1 MRNSRSPIFLFL
13 LLFPT
18 LLLAQPAR
26 PLPPGEILLGLQR
39 LNVLGSAL
47 YVAAHPDDEN
57 TAMLAWLAK
66 DKKVRTGYLSLTRGD
81 GGQNLIGPEQGDL
94 MGLIRT
100 YELLAARQIDG
111 PEQFF
116 TRANDFGFSKN
127 TAETMEIW
135 GKEDVMADV
144 VRRIRM
150 FRPDVIIC
158 RFPPDPRAGHGNHS
172 ASAVFAE
179 EAYRRAAD
187 PTQFPEQ
194 LKDGLQPWQAK
205 RVVWNTFAFGAS
217 TAQRPA
223 EGSFIGVEIGG
234 YNPLLGKS
242 YTEIAAES
250 RSQHKSQGFGVARLR
265 GLRGEYLVH
274 KFGDPAQRD
283 VFDGVNLTWS
293 RVRGGAAVE
302 ATVNDAIRQ
311 FNPTNPAAIL
321 PLLVKAYRQL
331 DGLDDAYWKTRK
343 QAELTGLITACAG
356 LWYEAN
362 PTDYA
367 TAPGE
372 TVRISAQ
379 AVKRSN
385 AAVTLNGIRLFGLN
399 RDTTLTRVLGNNELE
414 RFEFSAKIP
423 PNQPLT
429 QPFWLAQPKVR
440 KGLYRVDDPGLI
452 GLPEAP
458 AALGADFQFTVEG
471 LPLTLRV
478 PLTFKYVDEIRGEL
492 YRPFEVRPDVT
503 ATPAD
508 KVLVFNSTQP
518 KTLELTL
525 KSAKAEATG
534 EVALEVPKGWRV
546 EPARIPFQIGA
557 KYGEQKVSFS
567 IFPNGAMGEFS
578 AKALV
583 KTPSGMSD
591 KGLIS
596 ITYEH
601 IPPLSVFPTAE
612 VKLVRLDVKTTARNL
627 GYIPGAGDEIPAALR
642 QIGCTVTTLDEKTL
656 TGGDLSRF
664 DAIVVGV
671 RAYNVDDRLR
681 LNNPR
686 LLEYVSGGGTLVVQ
700 YQVNSFLQK
709 VNDPLGPYPFR
720 IGRERV
726 SVEEADMRVLKSAHP
741 ALNFPNKITAK
752 DFEGWVQE
760 RGLYFAN
767 SWDPKYETLLS
778 SNDPGEAPLDG
789 GLLTT
794 QYGKGWYV
802 FTGYAFFRQL
812 PAGVPGAYRLFANLI
827 SLGNPTPSGSG
838 SVGGASH

>member
-1 MRNSRSPIFLFL
+1 MRKLLYWLFGVVFLFSFRL
-13 LLFPT
+13 A
-18 LLLAQPAR
+18 AQPAR
-26 PLPPGEILLGLQR
+26 PLPPGEILLGLKR

-66 DKKVRTGYLSLTRGD
+66 DKLVRTGYLSLTRGD

-127 TAETMEIW
+127 TAETMEMW
-135 GKEDVMADV
+135 GREDVMADV
-144 VRRIRM
+144 VRRIRQ
-150 FRPDVIIC
+150 FRPDVIVC

-179 EAYRRAAD
+179 EAFKRAAD
-187 PTQFPEQ
+187 PTQFPDQ
-194 LKDGLQPWQAK
+194 LKQGLQPWQAK

-217 TAQRPA
+217 TAQRPT
-223 EGSFIGVEIGG
+223 EGSFIGIEIGG
-234 YNPLLGKS
+234 YNPLLSKS

-265 GLRGEYLVH
+265 GLRGEFLVH
-274 KFGDPAQRD
+274 KAGEPAQRD

-293 RVRGGAAVE
+293 RVKGGAAVE
-302 ATVNDAIRQ
+302 ATVNEAIRQ
-311 FNPTNPAAIL
+311 FNATNPAAIV

-331 DGLDDAYWKTRK
+331 DGLDDPHWKARK
-343 QAELTGLITACAG
+343 QAELTALITACAG

-372 TVRISAQ
+372 RVKITAL
-379 AVKRSN
+379 AVKRSD
-385 AAVTLNGIRLFGLN
+385 AAVTLTGIRLFGLG
-399 RDTTLTRVLGNNELE
+399 RDTAMAKVLGNNELE

-423 PNQPLT
+423 PNQPPT
-429 QPFWLAQPKVR
+429 QPYWLAQPKVR
-440 KGLYRVDDPGLI
+440 KGLYRVDDPNLL
-452 GLPEAP
+452 GLPKAP
-458 AALGADFQFTVEG
+458 AELGADFLVTVEG

-478 PLTFKYVDEIRGEL
+478 PLTFKYVDDVRGEL

-518 KTLELTL
+518 KTLELIL
-525 KSAKAEATG
+525 KSAKADASG
-534 EVALEVPKGWRV
+534 EVSLDVPSGWRV
-546 EPARIPFQIGA
+546 EPAKIPFRIGA
-557 KYGEQKVSFS
+557 KYGEEKVAFA

-578 AKALV
+578 AKAVV
-583 KTPSGMSD
+583 KTSSGTSD

-596 ITYEH
+596 INYEH
-601 IPPLSVFPTAE
+601 IPPLSVFPAAE
-612 VKLVRLDVKTTARNL
+612 IKLVRLDVQTRAQHI
-627 GYIPGAGDEIPAALR
+627 GYIPGAGDEIPAAIR
-642 QIGCTVTTLDEKTL
+642 QIGSTVTTLDEKTL
-656 TGGDLSRF
+656 TSGDLARF

-671 RAYNVDDRLR
+671 RAFNTDDRLR
-681 LNNPR
+681 LHNAR
-686 LLEYVSGGGTLVVQ
+686 LFDYVKSGGTLVVQ
-700 YQVNSFLQK
+700 YQVNSFLQR
-709 VNDPLGPYPFR
+709 VDDPLGPYPFR

-726 SVEEADMRVLKSAHP
+726 SVEEAEIRVLKPAHP
-741 ALNFPNKITAK
+741 ALNAPNRLTAK
-752 DFEGWVQE
+752 DFDGWVQE

-778 SNDPGEAPLDG
+778 ANDPGEAPLDG

-794 QYGKGWYV
+794 PYGKGWYV
-802 FTGYAFFRQL
+802 YTGYAFFRQL

-827 SLGNPTPSGSG
+827 SLGKTSPSGAG
-838 SVGGASH
+838 AVGGSSH